1 MEYSPNENTGGLLSA
16 AEAYIKE
23 LCAADA
29 SGHDHFHALRVS
41 RTAAA
46 LAAAEGADVQ
56 ICALAAMLH
65 DADDK
70 KLFPETHGA
79 QAHTVAFLRGQGMED
94 PEIER
99 ITHIIEQVSFKG
111 TDSVTPD
118 SLEGKCVQDAD
129 RLDAIGA
136 IGIAR
141 TFAYGG
147 SRGRKLHD
155 PAEAPLMDMDEQTFH
170 THVSTTVN
178 HFYEKLFRLS
188 ALLNTDAARRLAAHR
203 DAFMREFLAEFYAEW
218 NGEK

>member
-1 MEYSPNENTGGLLSA
+1 MDILQA
-16 AEAYIKE
+16 AETYIKE
-23 LCAADA
+23 LCASDA

-46 LAAAEGADVQ
+46 LAKAEGADEE
-56 ICALAAMLH
+56 ICALAALLH
-65 DADDK
+65 DADDE
-70 KLFPETHGA
+70 KLFPETHET
-79 QAHTVAFLRGQGMED
+79 QAHTVAFLRGQGVSEA
-94 PEIER
+94 EIR
-99 ITHIIEQVSFKG
+99 RVCHIIEQISFKG
-111 TDSVTPD
+111 TGSVTPD

-141 TFAYGG
+141 AFAYGG
-147 SRGRKLHD
+147 SRGRAMYD
-155 PAEAPLMDMDEQTFH
+155 PAEPPAMEMDAETYRR
-170 THVSTTVN
+170 HVSTTVN

-203 DAFMREFLAEFYAEW
+203 DAVMQDFLAEFYAEW